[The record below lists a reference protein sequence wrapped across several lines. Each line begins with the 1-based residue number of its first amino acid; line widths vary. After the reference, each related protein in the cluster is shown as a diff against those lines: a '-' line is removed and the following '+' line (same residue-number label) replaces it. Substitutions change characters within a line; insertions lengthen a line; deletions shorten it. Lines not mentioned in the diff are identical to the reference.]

1 MYVGFALA
9 SLVGVLLLTLF
20 GLRTQ
25 RFKKLA
31 FTDSLTQLPNRA
43 ALSKQIEQAIAIAAK
58 RSRLTAVIFFDLDN
72 FKTIN
77 DELGHAIGDRV
88 LSLAAKRLASGIREG
103 DSIARFGGDEFVV
116 VANNLRKDSDARL
129 VYKRLTTLLELPFK
143 IGIHEIKLGASAGI
157 ATTRSRNYWTP
168 EDLVQNADTAL
179 YLAKAAGRGVACIFT
194 PIPS

>member
-143 IGIHEIKLGASAGI
+143 IGIHENEPPTS
-157 ATTRSRNYWTP
+157 
-168 EDLVQNADTAL
+168 
-179 YLAKAAGRGVACIFT
+179 
-194 PIPS
+194 

>member
-58 RSRLTAVIFFDLDN
+58 RSLQ
-72 FKTIN
+72 
-77 DELGHAIGDRV
+77 
-88 LSLAAKRLASGIREG
+88 
-103 DSIARFGGDEFVV
+103 
-116 VANNLRKDSDARL
+116 
-129 VYKRLTTLLELPFK
+129 
-143 IGIHEIKLGASAGI
+143 
-157 ATTRSRNYWTP
+157 NY
-168 EDLVQNADTAL
+168 
-179 YLAKAAGRGVACIFT
+179 
-194 PIPS
+194 